1 LKRKTCWLPILSLF
15 LFTVANA
22 QVDSVALVK
31 QAEVSTAILNDK
43 DLVDVI
49 HQLFNHHKGM
59 PSKEAAAPAR
69 YHVAIF
75 PAVGYTLQ
83 TGFAGILSANVG
95 YYNGSGKDEK
105 ISSLSTSITYSQYNQ
120 VIIPVLADIWTKN
133 NSLNI
138 ISDNRFIK
146 YPSDIYGLGGRTDPN
161 KGITIDFSA
170 IKLHQTILKSVAK
183 NFYAGVG
190 FYYDQYWNI
199 KAIDPETRRINALL
213 QRELGDD
220 EIASGVTLRALYDN
234 RLNQINSDNGWY
246 ANLVFRDN
254 RKFLGSGENWQS
266 LLIDIRKY
274 FHFPGNSHNVLAIWS
289 YDWLTVGGTPPYLLA
304 PSTGWDDQYNTGRG
318 YIQGRF
324 RGKNMYYLESEY
336 RFRISRNGLLGGV
349 VFANVE
355 KFSAELS
362 EQFNE
367 WLPACG
373 AGLRIKLNKHSGA
386 NICVD
391 YGIGKDGSNG
401 FFVNLGEVF

>member
-1 LKRKTCWLPILSLF
+1 MLS
-15 LFTVANA
+15 
-22 QVDSVALVK
+22 
-31 QAEVSTAILNDK
+31 K
-43 DLVDVI
+43 DT
-49 HQLFNHHKGM
+49 
-59 PSKEAAAPAR
+59 AAPVH

-83 TGFAGILSANVG
+83 TGFAGILSANIG
-95 YYNGSGKDEK
+95 YHNGSSKDEK

-120 VIIPVLADIWTKN
+120 VIVPVLADIWTKN
-133 NSLNI
+133 NGFNF
-138 ISDNRFIK
+138 ISDNRYIK
-146 YPSDIYGLGGRTDPN
+146 YPSDIYGLGGHTDPN

-183 NFYAGVG
+183 NIYAGVG

-199 KAIDPETRRINALL
+199 KAIDPETRRINTIL

-220 EIASGVTLRALYDN
+220 EIASGFTLRALYDN
-234 RLNQINSDNGWY
+234 RTNQINADQGWY
-246 ANLVFRDN
+246 ANVVYRNN
-254 RKFLGSGENWQS
+254 RKFLGSSDTWQS
-266 LLIDIRKY
+266 LLIDVRKY
-274 FHFPGNSHNVLAIWS
+274 FHFPGSSHNVLAFWS
-289 YDWLTVGGTPPYLLA
+289 YNWMTVGGGNPPYLLL

-355 KFSAELS
+355 KFSGELS

-367 WLPACG
+367 LLPACG